1 MKMNKILSLVVTAAL
16 AVSTLGTALPVFAG
30 SVSGNNGDYTETASG
45 SAAKEIQAVTVTGR
59 TLDEFKEAGL
69 PANFTVQK
77 ATVETAVETK
87 LEDKATAVGGKVV
100 ASVDIKINQGNITE
114 LKKPIPVTV
123 SVAIAEA
130 DLKAADVVVIREH
143 NGAIDVLPCYVV
155 GSTVVFESDKFS
167 SFAVA
172 LLPKGSF
179 YKTGN
184 GGSSA
189 PAQNP
194 AEPPVDSVP
203 KTGEQLP
210 IVLLG
215 LTVLSA
221 IGCALT
227 FKKKE
232 QN

>member
-16 AVSTLGTALPVFAG
+16 AVSTLGTALPVLAD
-30 SVSGNNGDYTETASG
+30 SVSGNNGNTSMAVDN
-45 SAAKEIQAVTVTGR
+45 SAGAPLVTINQFTAKEYADAGLAATDVFVATKVQDASKLYDKAQA
-59 TLDEFKEAGL
+59 LDEKAEIIGL
-69 PANFTVQK
+69 
-77 ATVETAVETK
+77 
-87 LEDKATAVGGKVV
+87 
-100 ASVDIKINQGNITE
+100 VDIKIGDGTKTKLN
-114 LKKPIPVTV
+114 KAIPVTITV
-123 SVAIAEA
+123 
-130 DLKAADVVVIREH
+130 DVGSDMLQASDIVVIREH
-143 NGAIDVLPCYVV
+143 DGKIDVLPCDVV
-155 GSTVVFESDKFS
+155 GHTVSFYTDRFS
-167 SFAVA
+167 SYAVA

-179 YKTGN
+179 YKAGN

>member
-30 SVSGNNGDYTETASG
+30 SVSGNNGNYTEYASG
-45 SAAKEIQAVTVTGR
+45 SSVAKVDSVAVTGR
-59 TLDEFKEAGL
+59 TEEEFKAAGL
-69 PANFTVQK
+69 PAKFTVQK
-77 ATVETAVETK
+77 ASVEAAVETK
-87 LEDKATAVGGKVV
+87 LEEKATAVNKDAKVV
-100 ASVDIKINQGNITE
+100 ASVDIKINNGAITD
-114 LKKPIPVTV
+114 LKKPIPVTI
-123 SVAIAEA
+123 SVAIPKA
-130 DLKAADVVVIREH
+130 DLEAADVVVIREH

-155 GSTVVFESDKFS
+155 GSTVAFESDKFS

-172 LLPKGSF
+172 LLPKGSY

-184 GGSSA
+184 GGSNA
-189 PAQNP
+189 ANP
-194 AEPPVDSVP
+194 AEPPIDSVP

-227 FKKKE
+227 FKKRE